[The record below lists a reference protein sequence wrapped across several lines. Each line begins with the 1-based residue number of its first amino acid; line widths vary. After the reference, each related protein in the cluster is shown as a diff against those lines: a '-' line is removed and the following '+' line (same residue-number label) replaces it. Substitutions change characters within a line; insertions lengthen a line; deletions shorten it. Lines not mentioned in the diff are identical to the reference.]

1 MMKTKNLGMTIGSI
15 LIILLLM
22 PLGHALMIIMEH
34 TMQPATL
41 HYSAFAM
48 GFVGLVI
55 TIWGVFVKGDTKQ
68 TVFGMAGA
76 LLFWTGWVEFLLAYY
91 AQRYGVHCDL
101 VGNGVV
107 ETATEY
113 VNGIGVHHTYTI
125 NGTPLE
131 EFGRAELKEIR
142 GSRPEYLIMP
152 ATFGMWMMFL
162 VMYIF
167 CTKTGCNFIRWIQN
181 HCGVKN
187 HVELR
192 PMEHHASIVTFM
204 EWNIMMWGLYLL
216 LMFCYDPVFLGTT
229 HPVTYAIGI
238 LCLIGS
244 GMIFKKQLYIGHWG
258 RNLRMSLANVI
269 VLWSA
274 VEIAARNGFFKEIWV
289 DPGNHVVEMVGIL
302 LVFVGLILGF
312 WFYNAKDNG
321 GEIEIKE

>member
-34 TMQPATL
+34 TLESTAL

-131 EFGRAELKEIR
+131 DFSRAELKEIR

-181 HCGVKN
+181 YCGVKN

-192 PMEHHASIVTFM
+192 PMAHHASIVTFM

-238 LCLIGS
+238 FCLIGS

-269 VLWSA
+269 VLWTA

-289 DPGNHVVEMVGIL
+289 DPGNHVAEMVGIL

-312 WFYNAKDNG
+312 WFYNAKDNE